1 MKKLVLLL
9 LVCLFVVFGVLPLYG
24 SSQTTI
30 VLTVNDTSALV
41 NDNAVTLD
49 VAPFIKD
56 GRTFV
61 PLRFVSEQLG
71 GEVTYDTKPDGT
83 VNTITVKMG
92 GAIEPTTQ
100 TGVVILSEGTYSEYG
115 YNSITGEVQ
124 NQLGNSV
131 TYVTVI
137 ATFYDA
143 AGTVVGTKST
153 STAPQD
159 PTPSEISSFE
169 ISWSEEFP
177 FDHYVLKVTWSEP

>member
-30 VLTVNDTSALV
+30 VLTVGDTSALV

-100 TGVVILSEGTYSEYG
+100 TGVVILSEGPYSEYG

-124 NQLGNSV
+124 NQLGNPV
-131 TYVTVI
+131 TDVTVI

-153 STAPQD
+153 STDPQD
-159 PTPSEISSFE
+159 PTPSEIASFE